1 MRPLGFGETAN
12 GYEKAVSWLAF
23 PDWGQGLTATFFV
36 RCVVQRDLKIEIPS
50 ASKEKIC
57 TCAYYVRVC
66 LTIAE
71 FFSTK
76 FY

>member
-36 RCVVQRDLKIEIPS
+36 QYWYRSEVVECVAQEWNSSYPY
-50 ASKEKIC
+50 E
-57 TCAYYVRVC
+57 
-66 LTIAE
+66 E
-71 FFSTK
+71 
-76 FY
+76 